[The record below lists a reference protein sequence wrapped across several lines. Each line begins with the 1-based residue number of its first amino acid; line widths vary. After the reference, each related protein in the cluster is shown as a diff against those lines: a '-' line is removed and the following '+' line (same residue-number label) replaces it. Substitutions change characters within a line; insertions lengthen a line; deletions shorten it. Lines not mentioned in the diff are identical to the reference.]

1 MCAAML
7 NGSFHGGAWFLAGL
21 LLGGG
26 VWAGLWSATDAA
38 PEAPAAMATASPARA
53 AASPGWE
60 PPGDG
65 FLVWESNRSGSWR
78 LWTQRLDGS
87 GLRQLTPDTP
97 EDRDRSHCCAHV
109 SPDGRWIA
117 YLSLEPGPDRYPE
130 GRPERGVLR
139 LIRPDGTGGRALA
152 PAARAYG
159 EHRAVVW
166 LDGGE
171 DGELVHI
178 DGEGYMVRRS
188 LASGHSER
196 LTRTPHP
203 TSGWLPNPT
212 LTHAVSGIPTFS
224 LYDAGRRDVT
234 ELQAFGGCQAWFTQ
248 DGRWGYWIAGAG
260 GPIHKIDLRSRA
272 VSVLFGKSDPRM
284 PGDQGYL
291 YFPMLSADR
300 RLLAFGASAG
310 GHDHFT
316 ADYDIYVAEVDPERL
331 EVIAAPVRFAPHPA
345 TDRFPAVHLEPSP
358 LGVHTGEAPFTVR
371 LAAPPA
377 ADGEWRWSLGD
388 GAEAAGREVE
398 HTFARPGSY
407 EVVARGRGRELQGR
421 VRVTAAR
428 PPGIEA
434 VTVRGRRQV
443 IVRFDEPVAAAAAGA
458 AGPRATLASGGAVS
472 GSRLEDGG
480 RELVLE
486 LAEPLMRPD
495 TLRLAGITDRA
506 GRPNA
511 MPPRELPLTPDT
523 WPAGRDGLLW
533 ETAGAPNRLLDPG
546 VERSFPVSRTG
557 EARVDPHQRMD
568 LGGGSFTAGGE
579 AAEAVVAGVKRTNQL
594 TLEATVET
602 RAARQNAPVVSLAG
616 AGPQKAN
623 LVLAQQGDELV
634 LRLMLAR
641 HGLEE
646 HAIPLG
652 RLRPGSPTHV
662 LVSYR
667 PGRLDAYRDGEP
679 VAGRDLEGDFF
690 RWRPRPLVFGASPG
704 DGGGAW
710 SGFLEGI
717 AFYGRAFSP
726 EEARESARRYLE
738 KVERRPEV
746 PVRRLRGR
754 LVARSRTPT
763 LQDISPYREALAVY
777 EYQVDQE
784 RVRVA
789 HWVIL
794 DGRTLPVTRRRE
806 GETVDLALAPF
817 DRNPQLESI
826 FLSDTLPPAGGAAL
840 YHDTGR

>member
-1 MCAAML
+1 MV
-7 NGSFHGGAWFLAGL
+7 NGSFPGGAWFLAGL

-26 VWAGLWSATDAA
+26 VWAGLWRVTDAA
-38 PEAPAAMATASPARA
+38 PEAPPLAKVEKVTPVRQAAGS
-53 AASPGWE
+53 GWE

-65 FLVWESNRSGSWR
+65 FLVWESNRSGRWR

-87 GLRQLTPDTP
+87 GLRQLTPD
-97 EDRDRSHCCAHV
+97 EGERSHCCAHV

-117 YLSLEPGPDRYPE
+117 YLSLEPGPERYPE
-130 GRPERGVLR
+130 GKPEQGVLR
-139 LIRPDGTGGRALA
+139 LIRPDGTGGRVLA

-159 EHRAVVW
+159 EHRAAVW
-166 LDGGE
+166 LD
-171 DGELVHI
+171 DDELVHI
-178 DGEGYMVRRS
+178 DGEGYMARRS
-188 LASGHSER
+188 LASGESER
-196 LTRTPHP
+196 LTRTPHR

-224 LYDAGRRDVT
+224 LYDRGRREVT

-310 GHDHFT
+310 EHDHFT

-331 EVIAAPVRFAPHPA
+331 EVIAAPVRVAPHPA

-371 LAAPPA
+371 LTAPPA
-377 ADGEWRWSLGD
+377 ADGEWRWSFGD
-388 GAEAAGREVE
+388 GSESAGREVE
-398 HTFARPGSY
+398 HTFERPGSY
-407 EVVARGRGRELQGR
+407 KVVARGQGGELQGR

-428 PPGIEA
+428 PPEVET
-434 VTVRGRRQV
+434 VTVRGRLQV
-443 IVRFDEPVAAAAAGA
+443 VVRFDEPVDTAGLRAA
-458 AGPRATLASGGAVS
+458 LASGGAVS
-472 GSRLEDGG
+472 GSRLEDDG

-486 LAEPLMRPD
+486 LAEPLLRPD
-495 TLRLAGITDRA
+495 ALRLSGLTDRA

-523 WPAGRDGLLW
+523 WPAGRDGLVFLW
-533 ETAGAPNRLLDPG
+533 ETADAPNRVVDQS
-546 VERSFPVSRTG
+546 VERSFPVNRTG
-557 EARVDPHQRMD
+557 EARVDPYHRMD
-568 LGGGSFTAGGE
+568 LGAGSFTASPE
-579 AAEAVVAGVKRTNQL
+579 AAEAIVAGVKRTNQL

-602 RAARQNAPVVSLAG
+602 RTARQNAPIVSLAG

-623 LVLAQQGDELV
+623 LVLAQQGEDLV

-646 HAIPLG
+646 HTVPLG
-652 RLRPGSPTHV
+652 KLLPGRPTHV

-679 VAGRDLEGDFF
+679 AAGRDLEGDFF
-690 RWRPRPLVFGASPG
+690 RWRPRPLVFGASLR

-710 SGFLEGI
+710 SGFLEGV

-726 EEARESARRYLE
+726 EEAGESARRYLE
-738 KVERRPEV
+738 KVARRPEV
-746 PVRRLRGR
+746 PVQRLRGR

-777 EYQVDQE
+777 EYEAGQE

-794 DGRTLPVTRRRE
+794 DGRTLPVTNRKE
-806 GETVDLALAPF
+806 GETVGLVLTPF
-817 DRNPQLESI
+817 ARNPQLESI
-826 FLSDTLPPAGGAAL
+826 FLSDTLPPDRDRQGTAL
-840 YHDTGR
+840 YYDAGR